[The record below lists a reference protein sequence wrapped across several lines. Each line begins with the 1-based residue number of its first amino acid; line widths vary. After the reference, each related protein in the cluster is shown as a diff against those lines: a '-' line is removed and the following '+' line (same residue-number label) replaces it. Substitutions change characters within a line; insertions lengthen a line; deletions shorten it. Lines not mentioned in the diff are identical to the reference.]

1 MPRARTRT
9 LLVAGLTLGSLLI
22 ATPVRAEVTALE
34 ITLFMPCDRETA
46 EPAIAA
52 VEQVPGV
59 EKVVAAAGDL
69 RVRVL
74 LEPEFGDDPLT
85 LVQLLWEMKIYPNRI
100 YLEAEGRFEESGARL
115 RVAPERAFDIV
126 DPVSAAATAAE
137 RVWVRAEVLDWI
149 EDRIPPRDK
158 QYTLRIEKLEI
169 VRSP

>member
-1 MPRARTRT
+1 MPRAPIRTV
-9 LLVAGLTLGSLLI
+9 LVAGLALGTLLI
-22 ATPVRAEVTALE
+22 ATPVRAEVNALE

-46 EPAIAA
+46 ERAIAA

-59 EKVVAAAGDL
+59 ENVVAAEGDL
-69 RVRVL
+69 RVRIL
-74 LEPEFGDDPLT
+74 LGPEFGDDPLS

-100 YLEAEGRFEESGARL
+100 YLEAGGRFEESGARL
-115 RVAPERAFDIV
+115 RVAPERAFDIA

-158 QYTLRIEKLEI
+158 QYTLRIEELEI